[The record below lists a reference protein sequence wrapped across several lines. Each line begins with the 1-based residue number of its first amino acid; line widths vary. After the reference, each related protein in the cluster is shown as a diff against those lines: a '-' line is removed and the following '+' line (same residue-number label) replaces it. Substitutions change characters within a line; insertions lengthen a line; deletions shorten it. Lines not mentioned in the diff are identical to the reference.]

1 MRRGLLLSTASSGG
15 HMNTARPSTLFYQS
29 TAHWHKTVILSEKLA
44 ESGSLLWKTTH
55 YFNQCLYRAG
65 ASGLFMYQA
74 QLMFWLQINICLAFN
89 SLMLTVPRSH
99 LQHNVVWNC
108 PCELEIVTF
117 TLVGLSQDCRLLPHT
132 KMRPV
137 MDKTMMYWYRS
148 NTVAEQKAPEYSF
161 KMCTWAKINRSYL
174 DDDSDQMPQK
184 TQRLFTAKKNFGS
197 HSTFKQFSSY
207 CSHRVAM
214 DSNYSSL

>member
-1 MRRGLLLSTASSGG
+1 
-15 HMNTARPSTLFYQS
+15 MNTARPSTLFYSS
-29 TAHWHKTVILSEKLA
+29 TAHWHKKSYTFGKMSWIRLSFMENNTLFQPVP
-44 ESGSLLWKTTH
+44 LQTRCLW
-55 YFNQCLYRAG
+55 
-65 ASGLFMYQA
+65 LFMYQA

-89 SLMLTVPRSH
+89 SLMLTVPHSH

-108 PCELEIVTF
+108 ELETLTF
-117 TLVGLSQDCRLLPHT
+117 TLVGLSQDCRLLPYARLT
-132 KMRPV
+132 PV
-137 MDKTMMYWYRS
+137 MDKNMMYWYRS

-161 KMCTWAKINRSYL
+161 KMSTWATINKNYL

-184 TQRLFTAKKNFGS
+184 TQRLFTLQRKNFGL

-207 CSHRVAM
+207 FSHRVAM